1 MKQTGILGGSFNP
14 PHMGHLHLAESIYD
28 ALHLDE
34 VLLIPAK
41 QPPHKSSAAYARAE
55 DRLAMCRLL
64 AEAHPWL
71 RAEEYELQQ
80 ERISYTSY
88 TVQYFKEKFPDTK
101 FWLMVGGDMLTY
113 FTKWYRWQDIL
124 GYVSLAAIAREPGE
138 LEKLRETAENLRQ
151 YGEIS
156 VVNVESY
163 PISSTKIRE
172 MARKNSDYS
181 CYLPEKIVQYIKKRN
196 LYTGSDQDV
205 SGER

>member
-1 MKQTGILGGSFNP
+1 MKQTGIFGGSFNP
-14 PHMGHLHLAESIYD
+14 PHLGHLHLAESIHD

-41 QPPHKSSAAYARAE
+41 QPPHKSFAAYAGAE

-64 AEAHPWL
+64 AEKHPWL
-71 RAEEYELQQ
+71 RAEDYELRQD
-80 ERISYTSY
+80 RISYSYY

-124 GYVSLAAIAREPGE
+124 GYVSLAAVAREPGE
-138 LEKLRETAENLRQ
+138 LEKIRETAENLRQ

-156 VVNVESY
+156 IVNVESY
-163 PISSTKIRE
+163 PISSTKIRG
-172 MARKNSDYS
+172 MVGKNSDYS